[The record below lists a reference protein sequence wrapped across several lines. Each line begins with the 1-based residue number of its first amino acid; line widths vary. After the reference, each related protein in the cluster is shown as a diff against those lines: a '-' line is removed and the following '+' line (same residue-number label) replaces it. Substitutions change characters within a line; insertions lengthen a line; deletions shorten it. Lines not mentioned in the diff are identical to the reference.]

1 MKVPNTLPAVCE
13 SPVSGRTRLAFGPLR
28 LAILLLPTLVVSALA
43 QSNVRLNVQ
52 IPSGYARLSI
62 TGAVGSV
69 CSIQTRTNLAQTNW
83 LTLTTFALTNTLQWW
98 SDTNAPASGA
108 RWYRALVQPV
118 TCLKY
123 SYGSSFM
130 GQDLAGYKIAPLTTN
145 GRKALLNY
153 EVHGFEDAWYRD
165 GYGLTAIANR
175 IKTYYLTN
183 PAALNGWT
191 VYLNPSANPDG
202 EVYGVNN
209 SRVGTAG
216 AFGRCTKN
224 GTDINR
230 SFSANTN
237 IEQLKLATLVT
248 NVAPTIVLDFHGWCN
263 TFYGTN
269 TVGWYFADAFNA
281 SYTGKPSS
289 YGYVNSAGTILWD
302 TANGGIFHTNGLTRG
317 CDYFTEF
324 ELNKRNIPSA
334 IIEYPAPAFKASHVG
349 TQVYDK
355 TLDPGTGLYFMDAD
369 TLEIMIWRTEVALDN
384 LFGNY

>member
-1 MKVPNTLPAVCE
+1 MNRLLP
-13 SPVSGRTRLAFGPLR
+13 
-28 LAILLLPTLVVSALA
+28 LLLAALAVSALVPRVEA
-43 QSNVRLNVQ
+43 QSSVRLNVQ
-52 IPSGYARLSI
+52 VPAGYARLSL

-69 CSIQTRTNLAQTNW
+69 CTIQSRTDLAQTNW

-98 SDTNAPASGA
+98 SDTNATAAGA

-123 SYGSSFM
+123 SYGTSFM
-130 GQDLAGYKIAPLTTN
+130 GQDLASYKIAPLTTN

-183 PAALNGWT
+183 PAALKGWT

-209 SRVGTAG
+209 ARVGTAG

-230 SFSANTN
+230 SFSANLN

-248 NVAPTIVLDFHGWCN
+248 NVAPTIILDFHGWCDCYYAVN
-263 TFYGTN
+263 YGTN
-269 TVGWYFADAFNA
+269 VGKYFVDSFNA
-281 SYTGKPSS
+281 SYPGKPSS
-289 YGYVNSAGTILWD
+289 YGYVN
-302 TANGGIFHTNGLTRG
+302 ANGSIDWGTTLGTTFHA
-317 CDYFTEF
+317 
-324 ELNKRNIPSA
+324 NKTMTADMFAEWANRVKNIPAA
-334 IIEYPAPAFKASHVG
+334 IIEYPAPAFKHVG
-349 TQVYDK
+349 GIQYDI
-355 TLDPGTGLYFMDAD
+355 TLDPGTGLYFMDTD
-369 TLEIMIWRTEVALDN
+369 TLEIMIGRTEVALDN